1 MHNLIN
7 LNVIFF
13 SLFTFGISTAL
24 AAEASKKTPSIYP
37 GNYNIYGYANV
48 VAEAPTSGKARLA
61 VSDLSLFATAHV
73 NKWLN
78 PFFEAELSNITVLQ
92 QGGGLFS
99 NNSSDAVLEGLYNE
113 SHLTD
118 NLSMRVGKILTPFGE
133 WNLIHAAPLVWTTT
147 RPMTT
152 YRSFNQFNSGIS
164 LAYTGARSAMP
175 EIQFYMQP
183 DGEIAPKPTSSV
195 TRKYEHITG
204 LHLNWPFGLDEK
216 LGLSLQHS
224 HVKNTGE
231 QQALTGFNF
240 SKDFDRLAFE
250 TEAVHALF
258 SGANAARLRDSEWG
272 IYLQGAYI
280 LNIQWKLLARYE
292 HFADRN
298 YNTASENSLIGVS
311 YRSAPSTVWK
321 LEYLKQQ
328 GQKLDISTG
337 LYASFSELF

>member
-1 MHNLIN
+1 MRNSLK
-7 LNVIFF
+7 LNVFFF
-13 SLFTFGISTAL
+13 SLLTLVIPSAA
-24 AAEASKKTPSIYP
+24 AAEAPKKSQASYP
-37 GNYNIYGYANV
+37 GSYNFSGYANV
-48 VAEAPTSGKARLA
+48 IVEIPSAGKARLA
-61 VSDLSLFATAHV
+61 VSDLSLFATGHI

-92 QGGGLFS
+92 EGGSLFS
-99 NNSSDAVLEGLYNE
+99 NNSSEAVLERLYNE

-118 NLSMRVGKILTPFGE
+118 NLSIRVGKILTPFGE

-164 LAYTGARSAMP
+164 LTYAGARSAMP
-175 EIQFYMQP
+175 EIQLYVQP
-183 DGEIAPKPTSSV
+183 DGELLPKPTSMV
-195 TRKYEHITG
+195 TRKYERITG

-231 QQALTGFNF
+231 QQVLTGFNF

-250 TEAVHALF
+250 TEAVHALI
-258 SGANAARLRDSEWG
+258 SGTNAARVRDNEWG
-272 IYLQGAYI
+272 VYLQGAYI

-292 HFADRN
+292 HFVDRS
-298 YNTASENSLIGVS
+298 YNAASGNSLLGVS

-321 LEYLKQQ
+321 LEFLNQHGQQ
-328 GQKLDISTG
+328 LDVSTG